1 MTTPDEPFRLV
12 RPSAAGRPGSPS
24 GHGGVLDP
32 TQRRVVE
39 HRRGQGPLVVLGAP
53 GTGKTTVLVE
63 SVVAR
68 VDRDGVDPARVL
80 VLGPSRRAAAALRDR
95 VTAALAR
102 TVTEPLARTP
112 HSFAFALLRRA
123 AVLSGDPPPRLISG
137 PEQDRI
143 LADLLAGHAEGV
155 GRRPDWPTSV
165 APALGLRG
173 FRDELRDLMMRALE
187 RGLTPEDLSGLG
199 KETDRPEWVAAAQVM
214 DEYLEVTALATPGAY
229 DPAAIVDT
237 AAALLDADDELLAAE
252 RARWQLIAVDDHH
265 ESGAAFA
272 RLLDLLAGGGTDLL
286 LTGDPDAS
294 TQTFRGA
301 DPGLIAAA
309 AERYR
314 RANGSPAEVVRLG
327 TRWRPSVAVADV
339 TRRVAAAIGTREERA
354 HREASVSV
362 DAARGSV
369 RSAVLRS
376 ANAEGAFVAHTLRE
390 AHLLRGVPWSQ
401 MAVIVRSAGRT
412 GALRRALSAAGVPV
426 SVPSADLPVRDEPA
440 VRPFRLALRVAL
452 RPEALDVDT
461 AVELLTSPLGGADT
475 LALRRLRQ
483 VLLAEER
490 LGGGGRPSDDLLV
503 EVLADPLRLAGFA
516 DRDVM
521 PALRVA
527 RVLAAGREAAAE
539 QKANAETVLW
549 RLWSTSGL
557 AEPWRRTALAGGAA
571 GRRADRDL
579 DAIVALFDA
588 ASRFVDRLPA
598 SGPGDFLAHLDA
610 QDVPADTLAER
621 AVQGDSVALV
631 TAQTSAGRE
640 WDLVVLA
647 GLQEGAWP
655 DLRLRG
661 SLLGAQALVDVLTG
675 RDESGSGSG
684 PGARAQ
690 VLADERRLLHVAV
703 SRARRSLVVTAVR
716 DADERPS
723 PFLDLVDPLPVEPK
737 AVQSNAVDPK
747 EQRPLVQERSY
758 ARVPRQVTLPA
769 LVAELRQVVLTRPGA
784 RDGSGALVTE
794 ERRTEAVTQLARLA
808 RAGVPGA
815 HPDTWYGVAPLS
827 DDGPLRGEDE
837 AVRVSPSKVESF
849 GNCPLRWMLETSGG
863 TAGDSTS
870 QAVGTLVHEIAA
882 EAPEGSADEL
892 ADLLEQRWAGLGL
905 PNTWVG
911 VRERQR
917 AEDMVRR
924 LAQYLGKRQRDLVAV
939 EQDFDVTVG
948 RARLRG
954 RVDRLERDVD
964 GRLVVIDFKTGS
976 SRPSPKDAIE
986 NPQLGTYQVAV
997 EEGGF
1002 GGSDAVSGGA
1012 ALVQLGGKYANYAEQ
1027 KQPPLAD
1034 ADDPGWAKQRVI
1046 EVADGMAGAAF
1057 DAVQNDLCRVCPV
1070 TATCPLQPGGR
1081 HVGEQ

>member
-1 MTTPDEPFRLV
+1 
-12 RPSAAGRPGSPS
+12 
-24 GHGGVLDP
+24 
-32 TQRRVVE
+32 
-39 HRRGQGPLVVLGAP
+39 
-53 GTGKTTVLVE
+53 
-63 SVVAR
+63 
-68 VDRDGVDPARVL
+68 
-80 VLGPSRRAAAALRDR
+80 
-95 VTAALAR
+95 
-102 TVTEPLARTP
+102 
-112 HSFAFALLRRA
+112 
-123 AVLSGDPPPRLISG
+123 
-137 PEQDRI
+137 
-143 LADLLAGHAEGV
+143 
-155 GRRPDWPTSV
+155 
-165 APALGLRG
+165 
-173 FRDELRDLMMRALE
+173 
-187 RGLTPEDLSGLG
+187 
-199 KETDRPEWVAAAQVM
+199 M

-237 AAALLDADDELLAAE
+237 AAALLDADDDLLTAE
-252 RARWQLIAVDDHH
+252 RARWQVIAVDDHH

-314 RANGSPAEVVRLG
+314 SADGSPATIVRLG
-327 TRWRPSVAVADV
+327 TRWRPSAAVGEV
-339 TRRVAAAIGTREERA
+339 TRRVADSIGTREQRA
-354 HREASVSV
+354 HRDASVADGAPS
-362 DAARGSV
+362 GSV

-390 AHLLRGVPWSQ
+390 AHLLQGIPWSQ

-483 VLLAEER
+483 VLRAEER
-490 LGGGGRPSDDLLV
+490 LGGGGRPSDALLV

-516 DRDVM
+516 ERDVI

-527 RVLAAGREAAAE
+527 RVLAAGRDAAAE
-539 QKANAETVLW
+539 PKANAETVLW
-549 RLWSTSGL
+549 RLWSASGL
-557 AEPWRRTALAGGAA
+557 AEPWRRAALAGGAA

-610 QDVPADTLAER
+610 QDVPADTLAES
-621 AVQGDSVALV
+621 AAEGESVSLV
-631 TAQTSAGRE
+631 TAQSSAGRE
-640 WDLVVLA
+640 WELVVLT

-675 RDESGSGSG
+675 RDESGSGTG

-723 PFLDLVDPLPVEPK
+723 PFLDLVDPLPVDP
-737 AVQSNAVDPK
+737 NA
-747 EQRPLVQERSY
+747 ERPVVQERSY

-769 LVAELRQVVLTRPGA
+769 LVAELRQVVLTRAGA
-784 RDGSGALVTE
+784 RGGSGAVVTE
-794 ERRTEAVTQLARLA
+794 ARRTDAVRQLARLA
-808 RAGVPGA
+808 GAGVAGA
-815 HPDTWYGVAPLS
+815 QPDSWYGLAPLS

-837 AVRVSPSKVESF
+837 PVRVSPSRVESF
-849 GNCPLRWMLETSGG
+849 GRCPLRWVVESSGG

-882 EAPEGSADEL
+882 EAPEGSAEEL
-892 ADLLEQRWAGLGL
+892 AELLERRWAGLGL

-917 AEDMVRR
+917 AEEMVRR
-924 LAQYLGKRQRDLVAV
+924 LAQYLGKRQRELVAV

-954 RVDRLERDVD
+954 RVDRLERDAD

-1002 GGSDAVSGGA
+1002 LGDGEVSGGA
-1012 ALVQLGGKYANYAEQ
+1012 ALVQLGGKYANHAEQ

-1034 ADDPGWAKQRVI
+1034 VDDPGWAKQQVLD
-1046 EVADGMAGAAF
+1046 VADGMAGAAF
-1057 DAVQNDLCRVCPV
+1057 DAVENDLCRVCPV

-1081 HVGEQ
+1081 QVGE

>member
-1 MTTPDEPFRLV
+1 MTTPDGQFRLV
-12 RPSAAGRPGSPS
+12 RRAAAERQGSAS
-24 GHGGVLDP
+24 GGAALDP
-32 TQRRVVE
+32 TQRLVVE
-39 HRRGQGPLVVLGAP
+39 HRSGRGPLVVLGAP

-68 VDRDGVDPARVL
+68 VERDGVDPARVL
-80 VLGPSRRAAAALRDR
+80 VLGPTRRAAAALRDR
-95 VTAALAR
+95 VTGALAR

-112 HSFAFALLRRA
+112 HSFAFALLHRA
-123 AVLSGDPPPRLISG
+123 AVLSGEPPPRLISG

-143 LADLLAGHAEGV
+143 LADLLAGHAEGA
-155 GRRPDWPTSV
+155 GRRPDWPASV

-187 RGLTPEDLSGLG
+187 RGLTPEDLSQLG

-252 RARWQLIAVDDHH
+252 RARWQFIAVDDHH

-314 RANGSPAEVVRLG
+314 GADGSPATVVRLG
-327 TRWRPSVAVADV
+327 TRWRPSVAVGEV
-339 TRRVAAAIGTREERA
+339 TRRVAATIGTREQRA
-354 HREASVSV
+354 HRDASVI
-362 DAARGSV
+362 DGAPRGSV

-390 AHLLRGVPWSQ
+390 AHLLQGLPWSQ

-412 GALRRALSAAGVPV
+412 GALRRALTAAGVPV

-483 VLLAEER
+483 VLRAEER
-490 LGGGGRPSDDLLV
+490 LGGGGRPSDELLV
-503 EVLADPLRLAGFA
+503 EVLADPLRMAGFA
-516 DRDVM
+516 ERDVM

-527 RVLAAGREAAAE
+527 RVLAAGRDAASE
-539 QKANAETVLW
+539 PKANAETVLW
-549 RLWSTSGL
+549 RLWSASGL
-557 AEPWRRTALAGGAA
+557 AEPWRRAALAGGAA

-610 QDVPADTLAER
+610 QDVPADTLAES
-621 AVQGDSVALV
+621 AAEGESVSLV
-631 TAQTSAGRE
+631 TAQSSAGRE
-640 WDLVVLA
+640 WGLVVLA

-675 RDESGSGSG
+675 RDESGSGTG

-723 PFLDLVDPLPVEPK
+723 PFLELVDPLPV
-737 AVQSNAVDPK
+737 DPNS
-747 EQRPLVQERSY
+747 ERPVVQERSY

-769 LVAELRQVVLTRPGA
+769 LVAELRQVVLTRAGA
-784 RDGSGALVTE
+784 RDGSGAVVTE
-794 ERRTEAVTQLARLA
+794 ERRTDAVRQLARLA
-808 RAGVPGA
+808 RAGVAGA
-815 HPDTWYGVAPLS
+815 HPDSWYGLAPLS
-827 DDGPLRGEDE
+827 DDGPLRGEAE
-837 AVRVSPSKVESF
+837 PVRVSPSKVESF
-849 GNCPLRWMLETSGG
+849 GKCPLRWVVESSGG
-863 TAGDSTS
+863 TACDSTS
-870 QAVGTLVHEIAA
+870 QAVGTLVHAIAA
-882 EAPEGSADEL
+882 EAPTGSAEEL
-892 ADLLEQRWAGLGL
+892 AELLEQRWASLGL

-917 AEDMVRR
+917 AEEMVRR
-924 LAQYLGKRQRDLVAV
+924 LAQYLGKRERELVAV

-954 RVDRLERDVD
+954 RVDRLERDAD

-976 SRPSPKDAIE
+976 SRPSPKDAVE

-1002 GGSDAVSGGA
+1002 VGDGEVSGGA
-1012 ALVQLGGKYANYAEQ
+1012 ALVQLGGKYANHAEQ
-1027 KQPPLAD
+1027 RQPPLAD
-1034 ADDPGWAKQRVI
+1034 VDDPAWAKQRVLD
-1046 EVADGMAGAAF
+1046 VADGMAGAAF
-1057 DAVQNDLCRVCPV
+1057 DAVENDLCRVCPV
-1070 TATCPLQPGGR
+1070 TATCPLQPAGR
-1081 HVGEQ
+1081 QVGEQ